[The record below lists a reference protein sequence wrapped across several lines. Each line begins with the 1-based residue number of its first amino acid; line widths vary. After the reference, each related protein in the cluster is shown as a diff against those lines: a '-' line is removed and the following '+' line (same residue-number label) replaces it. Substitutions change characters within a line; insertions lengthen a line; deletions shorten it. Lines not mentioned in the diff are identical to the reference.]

1 MKKIYS
7 LLLASALVF
16 TSCSDF
22 LDTKPQG
29 KLTQDIFFGEEEGAL
44 MGINAI
50 YSQMKSWDLIG
61 FSWFGIMEVP
71 SDNSDTGSSPAD
83 GSYARVNS
91 LNDFTYDVYTSE
103 LNGWWTGNYKGI
115 GFCNVALDNLDVLKD
130 EQLKIR
136 SIAQARFF
144 RGFFYFNLVRTYGGV
159 PLVTKVQN
167 PDEYDQPC
175 ASEEA
180 IYQQIIDDLSYA
192 AMNLPTRDEWG
203 IAERGRVTKGTAEGL
218 LAKVYLFRQDYA
230 SVKQYAGQ
238 VISRG
243 EYNLHH
249 NYRDLFSPD
258 SYYSDE
264 VMLADQYLWGSD
276 KTRDKASE
284 YVKWQGVRGFKGW
297 GFCSPSESLDKAYE
311 SGDPRREA
319 TIIYD
324 GENMEGVGVINFKDE
339 PGVQPRANKKTM
351 WPTTY
356 WNANNFAKQNCHL
369 YFLRYADVLLM
380 YAEACNE
387 LANGE
392 SDPLVDDALAKLELV
407 RDRARKSGD
416 DPTVL
421 PKITERNKAKL
432 REIIWNER
440 RIELAM
446 EGHRFFDLIRYKRA
460 DRFEKQLHGLF
471 IYRLDDNGVRRDLPW
486 RGNDEGKMA
495 YPTHFEYE
503 KFELNNPTRYWWTNG
518 FDPKWYL
525 SPFPSTEV
533 NKGYGLVQNPGW

>member
-1 MKKIYS
+1 
-7 LLLASALVF
+7 
-16 TSCSDF
+16 
-22 LDTKPQG
+22 
-29 KLTQDIFFGEEEGAL
+29 
-44 MGINAI
+44 
-50 YSQMKSWDLIG
+50 MKSWDLIG

-284 YVKWQGVRGFKGW
+284 YVKWQCVRIVLRISF
-297 GFCSPSESLDKAYE
+297 
-311 SGDPRREA
+311 SG
-319 TIIYD
+319 
-324 GENMEGVGVINFKDE
+324 
-339 PGVQPRANKKTM
+339 
-351 WPTTY
+351 
-356 WNANNFAKQNCHL
+356 
-369 YFLRYADVLLM
+369 
-380 YAEACNE
+380 
-387 LANGE
+387 
-392 SDPLVDDALAKLELV
+392 
-407 RDRARKSGD
+407 
-416 DPTVL
+416 
-421 PKITERNKAKL
+421 
-432 REIIWNER
+432 
-440 RIELAM
+440 
-446 EGHRFFDLIRYKRA
+446 
-460 DRFEKQLHGLF
+460 
-471 IYRLDDNGVRRDLPW
+471 
-486 RGNDEGKMA
+486 
-495 YPTHFEYE
+495 
-503 KFELNNPTRYWWTNG
+503 
-518 FDPKWYL
+518 
-525 SPFPSTEV
+525 
-533 NKGYGLVQNPGW
+533 GYSK